1 MLPALLRLAL
11 LALLVVSPARGRA
24 DDAVGEIEVK
34 GNERTARDVVIA
46 ALRVQPGDAIPDE
59 LLPVLRQRV
68 LNLRLF
74 RGVEVTKR
82 PSERGVVLSVAVEE
96 RWTLLPIP
104 ILGAS
109 SGSAQA
115 GLALFESNLLGRNK
129 LLALS
134 GIYSSR
140 SQSGFLFYRDPSL
153 LGSRMVL
160 AAELVAE
167 NEVRERAEGFDVVQA
182 WRDRRI
188 DASVRP
194 GVLLAPGLALR
205 AGPFAVFRESR
216 AEPGYPAPPR
226 AGDDFGVAADV
237 EYQGQDYRD
246 WFNQGPFVQARVR
259 RSLAALGSDRGF
271 TQSNALAAWT
281 VPAIRDHAASLAV
294 AGFLVDGDP
303 VLDAFTLGGRPGS
316 RGLRAEGLWA
326 ERAVMTT
333 LDYQVPVWRPRW
345 GTLTAVG
352 FVDAGVSRWAGMV
365 TRWVAPGGG
374 VRLYL
379 RKVALPALGVD
390 LAWSTAGRQLAPSF
404 FLGFR

>member
-1 MLPALLRLAL
+1 MVAALIRLAL
-11 LALLVVSPARGRA
+11 SALLVLLPAGGHP
-24 DDAVGEIEVK
+24 DDAIGAIEVK
-34 GNERTARDVVIA
+34 GNERTAREVVIA
-46 ALRVQPGDAIPDE
+46 ALRVQPGDGVPDE

-74 RGVEVTKR
+74 REVEVTKR
-82 PSERGVVLSVAVEE
+82 PSEGGVVLSVAVEE

-109 SGSAQA
+109 SGTAQA
-115 GLALFESNLLGRNK
+115 GLAIFESNFLGRNK
-129 LLALS
+129 LLAVS

-153 LGSRMVL
+153 FGSRMVL
-160 AAELVAE
+160 AVELIAE
-167 NEVRERAEGFDVVQA
+167 NKVRERADGFDVVQA
-182 WRDRRI
+182 WRDRRV
-188 DASVRP
+188 DVSVRP

-205 AGPFAVFRESR
+205 AGPFAVFRNTR
-216 AEPGYPAPPR
+216 AEPSYPAPPP
-226 AGDDFGVAADV
+226 AGNDFGVAADL
-237 EYQGQDYRD
+237 EYEGQNYRD
-246 WFNQGPFVQARVR
+246 WFNEGPFVQARVR
-259 RSLAALGSDRGF
+259 RSLPPLGSDRGF
-271 TQSNALAAWT
+271 TQSSAFATWTLPAA
-281 VPAIRDHAASLAV
+281 RDHAASLSA
-294 AGFLVDGDP
+294 AGFLVEGDP

-326 ERAVMTT
+326 ERALTTT

-352 FVDAGVSRWAGMV
+352 FVDAGVSSWAATV
-365 TRWVAPGGG
+365 TRFVAPGGG

-379 RKVALPALGVD
+379 RNVALPALGVD